1 VYNPVEDMNMTVEGV
16 IPIAGNYETTN
27 GKGLEPKFSRLKSK
41 DTQTEGLLME
51 LHGGQFNKKNQMAII
66 EFQCDLDRSGNE
78 GFEAADGKIISTRAA
93 GLLDKR
99 EVVAMNIG
107 SLTKEDPKDDSEDD
121 GKSLSFVS
129 YGSTDEK
136 TDLLRLNWRTK
147 YACEDFEDDD
157 GGSSSKNSH
166 WGFFTWFIIMW
177 VSWSFSP
184 SAVTDYFTVLSLE

>member
-1 VYNPVEDMNMTVEGV
+1 VCIVCGIESVYNPVDDSKMTVEGV

-27 GKGLEPKFSRLKSK
+27 GKGLEPKFSRLKSE
-41 DTQTEGLLME
+41 DTKKEGLRME

-78 GFEAADGKIISTRAA
+78 GFEAADWKMGEARAVSLLGTRQGAA
-93 GLLDKR
+93 GD
-99 EVVAMNIG
+99 VA
-107 SLTKEDPKDDSEDD
+107 SLVKDDSEDEKEDD

-147 YACEDFEDDD
+147 YACEDFEDDEGD
-157 GGSSSKNSH
+157 SSNSSH
-166 WGFFTWFIIMW
+166 WGFFTWFVIM
-177 VSWSFSP
+177 
-184 SAVTDYFTVLSLE
+184 